1 VYVRSAAKQVCS
13 ICDDPSM
20 YFSLK
25 VLASD
30 EVRHALL
37 LECPSCG
44 ALWEVFPEVK
54 EMPTRL
60 TVNEARSR
68 FPGAL

>member
-1 VYVRSAAKQVCS
+1 MYVRSAAKQVCS

-54 EMPTRL
+54 EMRRADSQRGAL
-60 TVNEARSR
+60 R